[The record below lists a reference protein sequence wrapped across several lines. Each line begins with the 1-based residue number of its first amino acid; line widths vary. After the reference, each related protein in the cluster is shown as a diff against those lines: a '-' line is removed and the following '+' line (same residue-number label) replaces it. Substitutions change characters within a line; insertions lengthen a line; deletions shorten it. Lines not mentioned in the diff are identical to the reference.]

1 MTAPTNLSTTL
12 NMSGNREDLEDTI
25 YRVAP
30 EKTPFLSSIGKKK
43 ASARQHEWQ
52 TEILATPNPANA
64 ALEGDDIAS
73 LDAPTNTARVSNY
86 CQIFRKTLGVSR
98 TQEVVDKAGRKSEVN
113 RQKIRKGIELRR
125 DMEAR
130 MIGNYAAVA
139 EAGAT
144 PRGTA
149 GVLAWLT
156 SNVSRGASGT
166 SGTLSGGTNGFPN
179 AAAGPG
185 TQRTLTEALL
195 KSAWASAFSNGANP
209 SIAFMGPVQKQQF
222 SAFTGIAGIRSDVKG
237 REQATII
244 AGAEVYVGDF
254 GQLMLVPHPYGLTR
268 DLVAIDPE
276 YAAVAT
282 LDGFKTDDLAKSGD
296 SQKQIMT
303 HEAAFECANEKAHFV
318 IADLQ

>member
-12 NMSGNREDLEDTI
+12 NAVGNREDLEDTI

-30 EKTPFLSSIGKKK
+30 EKTPFLSAIGKKK
-43 ASARQHEWQ
+43 AQARYHEWQ
-52 TEILATPNPANA
+52 TETLATPNPANA
-64 ALEGDDIAS
+64 ALEGDDIAT
-73 LDAPTNTARVSNY
+73 LDAPNATTRVGNY
-86 CQIFRKTLGVSR
+86 CQIFRKSLGVSR

-113 RQKIRKGIELRR
+113 RQKVRKGIELRR

-130 MIGNYAAVA
+130 MIGNYASVA

-156 SNVSRGASGT
+156 SNVSRGASGA
-166 SGTLSGGTNGFPN
+166 SGGFSSGLVS
-179 AAAGPG
+179 AAVNG
-185 TQRTLTEALL
+185 TQRTLTEAIL
-195 KSAWASAFSNGANP
+195 KAAWATAFSNGANP
-209 SIAFMGPVQKQQF
+209 SIAIMGPVQKQQF
-222 SAFTGIAGIRSDVKG
+222 SAFTGVAQNRRDVKG

-276 YAAVAT
+276 YASVAT
-282 LDGFKTDDLAKSGD
+282 LDGFKTEDLAKTGD

-303 HEAAFECANEKAHFV
+303 HAAAFECANAKAHFV

>member
-1 MTAPTNLSTTL
+1 
-12 NMSGNREDLEDTI
+12 
-25 YRVAP
+25 
-30 EKTPFLSSIGKKK
+30 
-43 ASARQHEWQ
+43 
-52 TEILATPNPANA
+52 
-64 ALEGDDIAS
+64 
-73 LDAPTNTARVSNY
+73 
-86 CQIFRKTLGVSR
+86 
-98 TQEVVDKAGRKSEVN
+98 
-113 RQKIRKGIELRR
+113 
-125 DMEAR
+125 MEAR
-130 MIGNYAAVA
+130 MIGNYASIA

-156 SNVSRGASGT
+156 SNVSRGASGA
-166 SGTLSGGTNGFPN
+166 SGGF
-179 AAAGPG
+179 AAGVVSAATNG

-195 KSAWASAFSNGANP
+195 KAAWASAFANGANP
-209 SIAFMGPVQKQQF
+209 SIALMGPVQKQQF
-222 SAFTGIAGIRSDVKG
+222 SAFTGIADIRAEVKG

-282 LDGFKTDDLAKSGD
+282 LDGFKTDDLAKTGD

>member
-30 EKTPFLSSIGKKK
+30 EKTPFLSAIGKKK
-43 ASARQHEWQ
+43 ASARYHEWQ
-52 TEILATPNPANA
+52 TENLATPNPANA
-64 ALEGDDIAS
+64 ALEGDDIAT
-73 LDAPTNTARVSNY
+73 LDAPNNTTRVGNY

-130 MIGNYAAVA
+130 MIGNYASIA

-156 SNVSRGASGT
+156 SNVSRGASGA
-166 SGTLSGGTNGFPN
+166 SGGF
-179 AAAGPG
+179 AAGVVSAATNG

-195 KSAWASAFSNGANP
+195 KAAWASAFANGANP
-209 SIAFMGPVQKQQF
+209 SIALMGPVQKQQF
-222 SAFTGIAGIRSDVKG
+222 SAFTGIADIRAEVKG

-268 DLVAIDPE
+268 DLVAIDPD

-282 LDGFKTDDLAKSGD
+282 LDGFKTDDLAKTGD

>member
-12 NMSGNREDLEDTI
+12 NMNGNREDLEDTI

-30 EKTPFLSSIGKKK
+30 EKTPFLSAIGKKK
-43 ASARQHEWQ
+43 ASARYHEWQ
-52 TEILATPNPANA
+52 TETLATPNPANA
-64 ALEGDDIAS
+64 ALEGDDIAT
-73 LDAPTNTARVSNY
+73 LDAPNNTARVGNY

-113 RQKIRKGIELRR
+113 RQKVRKGIELRR

-130 MIGNYAAVA
+130 MIGNFASVA

-149 GVLAWLT
+149 GVLSWLT
-156 SNVSRGASGT
+156 SNVSRGASGA
-166 SGTLSGGTNGFPN
+166 SGGF
-179 AAAGPG
+179 AAGVVSAATNG

-195 KSAWASAFSNGANP
+195 KAAWASAFSNGANP
-209 SIAFMGPVQKQQF
+209 SVAFMGPVQKQQF
-222 SAFTGIAGIRSDVKG
+222 SAFTGIADIRAEVKG

-268 DLVAIDPE
+268 DLLAIDPD

-282 LDGFKTDDLAKSGD
+282 LDGFKTEDLAKTGD

-318 IADLQ
+318 IADLS

>member
-12 NMSGNREDLEDTI
+12 NAVGNREDLEDTI

-30 EKTPFLSSIGKKK
+30 EKTPFLSAIGKKK
-43 ASARQHEWQ
+43 AQARYHEWQ
-52 TEILATPNPANA
+52 TENLATPNPSNA
-64 ALEGDDIAS
+64 ALEGDDIGT
-73 LDAPTNTARVSNY
+73 LDAPNNTVRVGNY

-113 RQKIRKGIELRR
+113 RQKVRKGIELRR

-130 MIGNYAAVA
+130 MIGNYASVA
-139 EAGAT
+139 ESGGT

-149 GVLAWLT
+149 GILAWLT
-156 SNVSRGASGT
+156 TNVSRGGS
-166 SGTLSGGTNGFPN
+166 GTNGGFTSGVVN
-179 AAAGPG
+179 AAGNG
-185 TQRTLTEALL
+185 SQRTLTEALL
-195 KSAWASAFSNGANP
+195 KAAWATAFGNGANP

-222 SAFTGIAGIRSDVKG
+222 SAFTGIADIRAEVKG

-268 DLVAIDPE
+268 DLVALDPE

-282 LDGFKTDDLAKSGD
+282 LDGFKTDDLAKTGD
-296 SQKQIMT
+296 SQRQIMT
-303 HEAAFECANEKAHFV
+303 QEAAFECANEKAHFV

>member
-12 NMSGNREDLEDTI
+12 NVTGNREDLEDTI

-30 EKTPFLSSIGKKK
+30 EKTPFLSAIGKKK
-43 ASARQHEWQ
+43 ASARYHEWQ
-52 TEILATPNPANA
+52 TENLATPNPANA
-64 ALEGDDIAS
+64 ALEGDDVAT
-73 LDAPTNTARVSNY
+73 LDAPNNTTRVGNY

-113 RQKIRKGIELRR
+113 RQKVRKGIELRR

-130 MIGNYAAVA
+130 MIGNYASVA

-156 SNVSRGASGT
+156 SNVSRGASGA
-166 SGTLSGGTNGFPN
+166 SGGFATGVV
-179 AAAGPG
+179 AAATPG
-185 TQRTLTEALL
+185 TQRTFTEAML
-195 KSAWASAFSNGANP
+195 KAAWASAFANGANP

-222 SAFTGIAGIRSDVKG
+222 SAFTGIAGIRTDVKG

-276 YAAVAT
+276 YASVAT
-282 LDGFKTDDLAKSGD
+282 LDGFKTEDLAKTGD

>member
-1 MTAPTNLSTTL
+1 MTAPTNLASTTS
-12 NMSGNREDLEDTI
+12 MVGYREDLEDTI

-30 EKTPFLSSIGKKK
+30 EKTPFLSAIGKKK
-43 ASARQHEWQ
+43 ASARYHEWQ
-52 TEILATPNPANA
+52 TENLATPNPANA
-64 ALEGDDIAS
+64 ALEGDDIAT
-73 LDAPTNTARVSNY
+73 LDAPNNTTRVGNY

-113 RQKIRKGIELRR
+113 RQKVRKGIELRR

-130 MIGNYAAVA
+130 MIGNFASVA
-139 EAGAT
+139 ESGAT

-149 GVLAWLT
+149 GILAWLT
-156 SNVSRGASGT
+156 SNVSRGGSGASG
-166 SGTLSGGTNGFPN
+166 GFSAGVVN
-179 AAAGPG
+179 AATNG

-195 KSAWASAFSNGANP
+195 KAAWSTAFANGANP
-209 SIAFMGPVQKQQF
+209 SIALMGPVQKQQF
-222 SAFTGIAGIRSDVKG
+222 SAFTGIADIRAEVKG

-268 DLVAIDPE
+268 DLVAVDPE

-282 LDGFKTDDLAKSGD
+282 LDGFKSEDLAKTGD
-296 SQKQIMT
+296 SQRQILT

>member
-12 NMSGNREDLEDTI
+12 NAAGNREDLEDTI

-30 EKTPFLSSIGKKK
+30 EKTPFLSAIGKKK
-43 ASARQHEWQ
+43 ASARYHEWQ
-52 TEILATPNPANA
+52 TENLATPNPTNA
-64 ALEGDDIAS
+64 ALEGDDIAT
-73 LDAPTNTARVSNY
+73 LDAPNNTTRVGNY

-113 RQKIRKGIELRR
+113 RQKVRKGIELRR

-130 MIGNYAAVA
+130 MIGNYASIA
-139 EAGAT
+139 ETGST

-156 SNVSRGASGT
+156 SNVSRGASGA
-166 SGTLSGGTNGFPN
+166 SGGFSTGVV
-179 AAAGPG
+179 AAATNG
-185 TQRTLTEALL
+185 TQRTFTEAML
-195 KSAWASAFSNGANP
+195 KAAWASAFANGANP
-209 SIAFMGPVQKQQF
+209 SIALMGPVQKQQF

-276 YAAVAT
+276 YASVAT
-282 LDGFKTDDLAKSGD
+282 LDGFKTEDLAKTGD

>member
-12 NMSGNREDLEDTI
+12 NAVGNREDLEDTI

-30 EKTPFLSSIGKKK
+30 EKTPFLSAIGKKK
-43 ASARQHEWQ
+43 ARARYHEWQ
-52 TEILATPNPANA
+52 TEQLVNANPNNA
-64 ALEGDDIAS
+64 AFEGDDIAT
-73 LDAPTNTARVSNY
+73 LDAPNNTARVGNY

-113 RQKIRKGIELRR
+113 RQKVRKGIELRR

-130 MIGNYAAVA
+130 MIGNFASNA
-139 EAGAT
+139 EGGSA
-144 PRGTA
+144 RGTA
-149 GVLAWLT
+149 GALAWLQT
-156 SNVSRGASGT
+156 NVSRGSGGT
-166 SGTLSGGTNGFPN
+166 SGGFATGTVT
-179 AAAGPG
+179 AAGLG
-185 TQRTLTEALL
+185 STRTLTETLL
-195 KSAWASAFSNGANP
+195 KATWASAFSAGANP

-222 SAFTGIAGIRSDVKG
+222 SAFTGIADIRTEVKG

-254 GQLMLVPHPYGLTR
+254 GQLMLVPHAYGLTR

-282 LDGFKTDDLAKSGD
+282 LDGFNIEDLAKTGD
-296 SQKQIMT
+296 SQRQIMT
-303 HEAAFECANEKAHFV
+303 HEAAFECGNERAHFV

>member
-30 EKTPFLSSIGKKK
+30 EKTPLLSAIGKKK
-43 ASARQHEWQ
+43 ASARYHEWQ
-52 TEILATPNPANA
+52 TENLATPNPANA
-64 ALEGDDIAS
+64 ALEGDDIAT
-73 LDAPTNTARVSNY
+73 LDAPNNTTRVGNY

-130 MIGNYAAVA
+130 MIGNYASIA

-156 SNVSRGASGT
+156 SNVSRGASGA
-166 SGTLSGGTNGFPN
+166 SGGF
-179 AAAGPG
+179 AAGVVSAATNG

-195 KSAWASAFSNGANP
+195 KAAWASAFANGANP
-209 SIAFMGPVQKQQF
+209 SIALMGPVQKQQF
-222 SAFTGIAGIRSDVKG
+222 SAFTGIADIRAEVKG

-282 LDGFKTDDLAKSGD
+282 LDGFKTDDLAKTGD

>member
-12 NMSGNREDLEDTI
+12 NAVGDREDLEDTI

-30 EKTPFLSSIGKKK
+30 EKTPFISAIGKKK
-43 ASARQHEWQ
+43 ASARYHEWQ
-52 TEILATPNPANA
+52 TETLATPNPNNA
-64 ALEGDDIAS
+64 QLEGDDVAT
-73 LDAPTNTARVSNY
+73 LDAPNNTTRVGNY

-113 RQKIRKGIELRR
+113 RQKVRKGIELRR

-130 MIGNYAAVA
+130 MVGNFASVA

-149 GVLAWLT
+149 GILAWLT
-156 SNVSRGASGT
+156 SNVSRGTSGASGGFNT
-166 SGTLSGGTNGFPN
+166 GVVNAATNGTL
-179 AAAGPG
+179 
-185 TQRTLTEALL
+185 RTFTEALL
-195 KSAWASAFSNGANP
+195 KAAWANAFANGANP
-209 SIAFMGPVQKQQF
+209 SIAIMGPVQKQEF
-222 SAFTGIAGIRSDVKG
+222 SAFTGIADIRAEVKG

-254 GQLMLVPHPYGLTR
+254 GQLMLVPHPYGLSR
-268 DLVAIDPE
+268 DMVAVDPE

-282 LDGFKTDDLAKSGD
+282 LDGFKTDDLAKTGD

>member
-30 EKTPFLSSIGKKK
+30 EKTPFLSAIGKKK
-43 ASARQHEWQ
+43 ASARYHEWQ
-52 TEILATPNPANA
+52 TENLATPNPANA
-64 ALEGDDIAS
+64 ALEGDDIAT
-73 LDAPTNTARVSNY
+73 LDAPNNTTRVGNY

-113 RQKIRKGIELRR
+113 RQKVRKGIELRR

-130 MIGNYAAVA
+130 MIGNYASIA

-156 SNVSRGASGT
+156 SNVSRGASGA
-166 SGTLSGGTNGFPN
+166 SGGFATGVV
-179 AAAGPG
+179 AAAVNG

-195 KSAWASAFSNGANP
+195 KAAWASAFSNGANP

-222 SAFTGIAGIRSDVKG
+222 SAFTGIADIRTEVKG

-268 DLVAIDPE
+268 DLVAVDPE

-282 LDGFKTDDLAKSGD
+282 LDGFKTDDLAKTGD

>member
-12 NMSGNREDLEDTI
+12 NAAGNREDLEDTI

-30 EKTPFLSSIGKKK
+30 EKTPFLSAIGKKK
-43 ASARQHEWQ
+43 ASARYHEWQ
-52 TEILATPNPANA
+52 TETLATPNPNNA
-64 ALEGDDIAS
+64 QLEGDDVAT
-73 LDAPTNTARVSNY
+73 LDAPNNTTRVGNY

-113 RQKIRKGIELRR
+113 RQKVRKGIELRR

-130 MIGNYAAVA
+130 MIGNFASVA
-139 EAGAT
+139 ESGAT
-144 PRGTA
+144 PSGPE
-149 GVLAWLT
+149 GIMAWLT
-156 SNVSRGASGT
+156 SNVSRGSSGVSGGFNT
-166 SGTLSGGTNGFPN
+166 GVVNAATNGTL
-179 AAAGPG
+179 
-185 TQRTLTEALL
+185 RTFTESLL
-195 KSAWASAFSNGANP
+195 KAAWANAFSNGANP
-209 SIAFMGPVQKQQF
+209 SIAFMGPVQKQEF
-222 SAFTGIAGIRSDVKG
+222 SAFTGIADIRAEVKG

-268 DLVAIDPE
+268 DMVAVDPE

-282 LDGFKTDDLAKSGD
+282 LDGFKTDDLAKTGD
-296 SQKQIMT
+296 SAKQIMT

>member
-12 NMSGNREDLEDTI
+12 NMNGNREDLEDTI

-30 EKTPFLSSIGKKK
+30 EKTPFLSAIGKKK
-43 ASARQHEWQ
+43 ASARYHEWQ
-52 TEILATPNPANA
+52 TETLATPNPANA
-64 ALEGDDIAS
+64 ALEGDDIAT
-73 LDAPTNTARVSNY
+73 LDAPNNTARVGNY

-113 RQKIRKGIELRR
+113 RQKVRKGIELRR

-130 MIGNYAAVA
+130 MIGNFASVA

-149 GVLAWLT
+149 GVLSWLT
-156 SNVSRGASGT
+156 SNVSRGASGA
-166 SGTLSGGTNGFPN
+166 SGGF
-179 AAAGPG
+179 AAGVVSAATNG

-195 KSAWASAFSNGANP
+195 KAAWASAFSNGANP
-209 SIAFMGPVQKQQF
+209 SVSFMGPVQKQQF
-222 SAFTGIAGIRSDVKG
+222 SAFTGIADIRAEVKG

-268 DLVAIDPE
+268 DLLAIDPD

-282 LDGFKTDDLAKSGD
+282 LDGFKTEDLAKTGD

-318 IADLQ
+318 IADLS

>member
-1 MTAPTNLSTTL
+1 LLS
-12 NMSGNREDLEDTI
+12 
-25 YRVAP
+25 A
-30 EKTPFLSSIGKKK
+30 IGKKK
-43 ASARQHEWQ
+43 ASARYHEWQ
-52 TEILATPNPANA
+52 TENLATPNPANA
-64 ALEGDDIAS
+64 ALEGDDIAT
-73 LDAPTNTARVSNY
+73 LDAPNNTTRVGNY

-130 MIGNYAAVA
+130 MIGNYASIA

-156 SNVSRGASGT
+156 SNVSRGASGA
-166 SGTLSGGTNGFPN
+166 SGGF
-179 AAAGPG
+179 AAGVVSAATNG

-195 KSAWASAFSNGANP
+195 KAAWASAFANGANP
-209 SIAFMGPVQKQQF
+209 SIALMGPVQKQQF
-222 SAFTGIAGIRSDVKG
+222 SAFTGIADIRAEVKG

-282 LDGFKTDDLAKSGD
+282 LDGFKTDDLAKTGD

>member
-12 NMSGNREDLEDTI
+12 NAVGDREDLEDTI

-30 EKTPFLSSIGKKK
+30 EKTPFISAIGKKK
-43 ASARQHEWQ
+43 ASARYHEWQ
-52 TEILATPNPANA
+52 TETLATPNPNNA
-64 ALEGDDIAS
+64 QLEGDDVAT
-73 LDAPTNTARVSNY
+73 LDAPNNTTRVGNY

-113 RQKIRKGIELRR
+113 RQKVRKGIELRR

-130 MIGNYAAVA
+130 MVGNFASVA
-139 EAGAT
+139 ESGAT

-149 GVLAWLT
+149 GILAWLT
-156 SNVSRGASGT
+156 SNVSRGTSGASG
-166 SGTLSGGTNGFPN
+166 GFNTGVVN
-179 AAAGPG
+179 AATNG
-185 TQRTLTEALL
+185 TQRTFTEALL
-195 KSAWASAFSNGANP
+195 KAAWANAFSNGANP
-209 SIAFMGPVQKQQF
+209 SIAFMGPVQKQEF
-222 SAFTGIAGIRSDVKG
+222 SAFTGIADIRAEVKG

-268 DLVAIDPE
+268 DMVAVDPE

-282 LDGFKTDDLAKSGD
+282 LDGFKTDDLAKTGD

>member
-12 NMSGNREDLEDTI
+12 NATGDREDLEDTI

-30 EKTPFLSSIGKKK
+30 EKTPFISAIGKKK
-43 ASARQHEWQ
+43 ASARYHEWQ
-52 TEILATPNPANA
+52 TETLATPNPNNA
-64 ALEGDDIAS
+64 QLEGDDVAT
-73 LDAPTNTARVSNY
+73 LDAPNNTTRVGNY

-113 RQKIRKGIELRR
+113 RQKVRKGIELRR

-130 MIGNYAAVA
+130 MIGNFASGA
-139 EAGAT
+139 ESGAT
-144 PRGTA
+144 ARGTA
-149 GVLAWLT
+149 GILAWLT
-156 SNVSRGASGT
+156 SNVSRGTSGASGGFAT
-166 SGTLSGGTNGFPN
+166 GVVNAATNGTP
-179 AAAGPG
+179 
-185 TQRTLTEALL
+185 RTFTEALL
-195 KSAWASAFSNGANP
+195 KAAWANAFSNGANP
-209 SIAFMGPVQKQQF
+209 SIAFMGPVQKQEF
-222 SAFTGIAGIRSDVKG
+222 SAFTGIAGIRADVKG

-268 DLVAIDPE
+268 DMVAVDPE

-282 LDGFKTDDLAKSGD
+282 LDGFKTDDLAKTGD

>member
-12 NMSGNREDLEDTI
+12 NTVGNREDLEDTI

-30 EKTPFLSSIGKKK
+30 EKTPFLSAIGKKK
-43 ASARQHEWQ
+43 AQARYHEWQ
-52 TEILATPNPANA
+52 TETLATPNPTNA
-64 ALEGDDIAS
+64 ALEGDDIAT
-73 LDAPTNTARVSNY
+73 LDSPNATTRVGNY

-113 RQKIRKGIELRR
+113 RQKVRKGIELRR

-130 MIGNYAAVA
+130 MIGNYASVA
-139 EAGAT
+139 ETGGT

-149 GVLAWLT
+149 GILAWLT
-156 SNVSRGASGT
+156 SNVSRGASGI
-166 SGTLSGGTNGFPN
+166 SGGFSAGVVS
-179 AAAGPG
+179 AAVNG
-185 TQRTLTEALL
+185 TQRTLTEAIL
-195 KSAWASAFSNGANP
+195 KAAWATAFSNGANP
-209 SIAFMGPVQKQQF
+209 SVAIMGPVQKQQF
-222 SAFTGIAGIRSDVKG
+222 SAFTGVAQNRRDVKG

-282 LDGFKTDDLAKSGD
+282 LDGFKTDDLAKTGD
-296 SQKQIMT
+296 SAKQIMT